1 MKRFQISMDNDMDNV
16 YRNIYIVNHIIP
28 LCIKERDENSF
39 TFLFLVQNDT
49 KDEEE
54 KEYLNMYFSYD
65 SEEDKKFIQ
74 SHALNYNNIIK
85 NPKQLQMYIEMT
97 SGINS
102 PSSVIYSTDLNM
114 TVYEKKKMFYRSLAW
129 GRDKEYR
136 DPFVMELLIPRAI
149 FIQLNLFFV
158 RFVNHDISAETVFF
172 DYKLHKVE
180 FVTPTSIKLDGSAKP
195 APSSMLI
202 MNHYTAK
209 LGPNTYRF
217 HYISPSIFGRR
228 LIAPMAYEPYCS
240 LYSKDTLIDQM
251 FFDAAS
257 DTLFIIYHEH
267 SEIDGSFK
275 KTLALKLSKELYNH
289 TNFLDVYKIYEKIKE
304 N

>member
-16 YRNIYIVNHIIP
+16 CRDTYIVDHIIP
-28 LCIKERDENSF
+28 LCIKERDESSF
-39 TFLFLVQNDT
+39 TLLFLVQNDT

-54 KEYLNMYFSYD
+54 REYLNMYFSYD

-74 SHALNYNNIIK
+74 SHTLNYNNIIK

-97 SGINS
+97 DGIDS
-102 PSSVIYSTDLNM
+102 AVIYSTDLNM
-114 TVYEKKKMFYRSLAW
+114 AVYEKKKIFYSSLAF

-136 DPFVMELLIPRAI
+136 DPYVKELLIPRSI
-149 FIQLNLFFV
+149 FVQLNLFFI

-172 DYKLHKVE
+172 DYKLHKID
-180 FVTPTSIKLDGSAKP
+180 FVSLTSIKLDGSAKP
-195 APSSMLI
+195 APGSMYI
-202 MNHYTAK
+202 TNHYTAK
-209 LGPNTYRF
+209 LGPNILYRF
-217 HYISPSIFGRR
+217 HYISPAIFGRR
-228 LIAPMAYEPYCS
+228 LINPMGYEPYCS
-240 LYSKDTLIDQM
+240 LYAKDTLIDQM
-251 FFDAAS
+251 FYDVAS

-267 SEIDGSFK
+267 SEVDGSFK
-275 KTLALKLSKELYNH
+275 RTLALKLSKELYDH

>member
-1 MKRFQISMDNDMDNV
+1 MKRFQISMDSDMNNV
-16 YRNIYIVNHIIP
+16 CRNTYIVNHIIP

-39 TFLFLVQNDT
+39 TILFLVQSDT
-49 KDEEE
+49 KDEDE
-54 KEYLNMYFSYD
+54 KEYLNMYFSCD
-65 SEEDKKFIQ
+65 SEEDKKFIKA
-74 SHALNYNNIIK
+74 HALNYNNIIK
-85 NPKQLQMYIEMT
+85 NPKQLQMYMEMT
-97 SGINS
+97 NGIDS
-102 PSSVIYSTDLNM
+102 AVIYSTDLNM
-114 TVYEKKKMFYRSLAW
+114 TVYEKKKMYYSSLAW

-136 DPFVMELLIPRAI
+136 DPFVMELIIPRSI

-195 APSSMLI
+195 APSSMFI
-202 MNHYTAK
+202 TNHYTAK

-228 LIAPMAYEPYCS
+228 LVSPMAYEPYCS

-275 KTLALKLSKELYNH
+275 RTLALKLSKELYNH